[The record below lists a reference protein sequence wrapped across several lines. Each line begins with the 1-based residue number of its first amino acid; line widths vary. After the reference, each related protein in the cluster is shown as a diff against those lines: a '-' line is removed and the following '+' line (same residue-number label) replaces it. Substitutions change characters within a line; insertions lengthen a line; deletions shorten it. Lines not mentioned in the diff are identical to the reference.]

1 MVYVYCM
8 YIESDATSAAARSG
22 TDGQTVIV
30 IGASNGTVCM
40 LDISKLLARAPV
52 ITQVWF

>member
-8 YIESDATSAAARSG
+8 YIESDATSATARSG

-30 IGASNGTVCM
+30 IGESNGTVCM
-40 LDISKLLARAPV
+40 LDITKLLARAPV